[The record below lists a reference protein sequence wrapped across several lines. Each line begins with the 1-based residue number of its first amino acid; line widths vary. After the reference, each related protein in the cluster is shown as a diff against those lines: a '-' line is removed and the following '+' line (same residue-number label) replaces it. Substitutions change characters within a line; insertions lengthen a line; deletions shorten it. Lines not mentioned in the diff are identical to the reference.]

1 MVKSIALFGTSA
13 DPPTI
18 GHKKI
23 LEELSKIYTF
33 TISYV
38 SNNPKKKHKEGIT
51 IRSQLLKT
59 LIEDLDDYKIL
70 FNQSITSK
78 WAVESIKKCKKIYEI
93 DNLDFV
99 IGSDLIQDIFCWKN
113 FEKIIKEVSFF
124 IILREGYPVESNTL
138 KMLETYK
145 VKFKI
150 STIKIPETSS
160 SNFRLN
166 FNCSNLPSSL
176 VDIVRKNNL
185 YESTK
190 LVELSLCLGLF
201 CDSFFKSS
209 KDNSSGIFVISFC
222 SLLSL
227 PIANKFF

>member
-1 MVKSIALFGTSA
+1 MEKSIALFGTSA

-23 LEELSKIYTF
+23 LEELSKIYAF

-38 SNNPKKKHKEGIT
+38 SNNPKKKHIEDIS
-51 IRSQLLKT
+51 IRSHLLKT
-59 LIEDLDDYKIL
+59 LIEDLNNPKIL
-70 FNQSITSK
+70 FNQSISSQ
-78 WAVESIKKCKKIYEI
+78 WAVESIKKCKSIYEF

-99 IGSDLIQDIFCWKN
+99 IGSDLIKDIFCWKN
-113 FEKIIKEVSFF
+113 FDKIIKEVCFF

-150 STIKIPETSS
+150 STIKIPNISS
-160 SNFRLN
+160 SKLRSN
-166 FNCSNLPSSL
+166 FNYSNLPTSL
-176 VDIVRKNNL
+176 IDIVKKNNL

-190 LVELSLCLGLF
+190 LVE
-201 CDSFFKSS
+201 
-209 KDNSSGIFVISFC
+209 
-222 SLLSL
+222 
-227 PIANKFF
+227 